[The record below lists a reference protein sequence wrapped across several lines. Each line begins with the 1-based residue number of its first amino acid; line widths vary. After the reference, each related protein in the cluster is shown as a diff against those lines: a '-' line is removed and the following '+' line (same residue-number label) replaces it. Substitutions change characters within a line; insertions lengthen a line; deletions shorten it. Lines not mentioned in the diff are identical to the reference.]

1 MGVRIQPRSVEI
13 PKDDPFKNDLLGRK
27 ESAEVFTSLLGNM
40 EGPCVMAVDAAW
52 GTGKTTFIN
61 MWIQH
66 LRNDGFKVVNLNAW
80 ETDFTGDPF
89 LAISSEVTAQLE
101 DSQNQSLTEKL
112 FSTRTAAV
120 EVAKRAAPAII
131 RVATAGILDIT
142 PLIEK
147 EIGQAL
153 GSFAE
158 DRLSRFKEDRVS
170 LNDFQ
175 ESLDNLAQEVTE
187 GCAGR
192 PLVIV
197 IDELDRCRPSYAVEL
212 LEVAKHLFSVDH
224 IVFVLAVNRA
234 ELAHS
239 IKAIYGEGFGAE
251 GYLDRFFDI
260 DILLPAVER
269 KQLIEYTIEVL
280 GFKEYFNRTNG
291 ATGQREFHNVT
302 SLLTAFLDSPDLSL
316 RTIEQ
321 SLNRLGLLFA
331 SLRSDVPTLGIAATV
346 ALILRVYQPSL
357 LQRFINGEVD
367 DAEACDFLFAGAMM
381 GNLRLEPVG
390 QLFQAYMILAGLD
403 IKGVRNYRQWAEAS
417 PLYQRYEKELQE
429 REEGAPYSHYE
440 FSISNVLKILGE
452 LHNRGYPYHSFGLVE
467 AVRRL
472 ELLSSDLMETQ

>member
-1 MGVRIQPRSVEI
+1 MGVRIQPRTVEI

-27 ESAEVFTSLLGNM
+27 ESAEVFTSLLGKM
-40 EGPCVMAVDAAW
+40 VGPCVMAVDAAW

-61 MWIQH
+61 MWAQY

-89 LAISSEVTAQLE
+89 LAISSEITDQLK
-101 DSQNQSLTEKL
+101 DPANQSLTDKL
-112 FSTRTAAV
+112 LATRTAAV

-131 RVATAGILDIT
+131 RVATAGIFDIS

-158 DRLSRFKEDRVS
+158 DRLSKFRESQGS
-170 LNDFQ
+170 LAEFR
-175 ESLDNLAQEVTE
+175 ESLESLAQEVAE
-187 GCAGR
+187 NCGGR

-224 IVFVLAVNRA
+224 VFFVLAVNRA

-260 DILLPAVER
+260 DIQLPAVER
-269 KQLIEYTIEVL
+269 KQLIEYTTEVL
-280 GFKEYFNRTNG
+280 GFKEYFNRTND
-291 ATGQREFHNVT
+291 AAGQREFHNVT
-302 SLLTAFLDSPDLSL
+302 SLLTEFLDSPDLSL

-346 ALILRVYQPSL
+346 ALILRVHQPLL
-357 LQRFINGEVD
+357 LQRFINGEVN
-367 DAEACDFLFAGAMM
+367 DAEACDSLFFGATKH
-381 GNLRLEPVG
+381 LRLEPVG
-390 QLFQAYMILAGLD
+390 QLFQAYMMLAGLD

-417 PLYQRYEKELQE
+417 PLYRRYEKELQE
-429 REEGAPYSHYE
+429 RREGTPYSHYE
-440 FSISNVLKILGE
+440 YSISNVLRILGE
-452 LHNRGYPYHSFGLVE
+452 LHNQGYPYSSFGLDV

-472 ELLSSDLMETQ
+472 ELLSNDLMEIQ